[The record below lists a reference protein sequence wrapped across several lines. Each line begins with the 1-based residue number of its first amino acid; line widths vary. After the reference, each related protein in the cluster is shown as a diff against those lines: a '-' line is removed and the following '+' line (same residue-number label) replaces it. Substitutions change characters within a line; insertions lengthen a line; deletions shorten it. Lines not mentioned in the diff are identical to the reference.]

1 MFLVKSVFIFYS
13 FFFEKQTYAY
23 TMAEEQ
29 KEETKETSEKKE
41 ITFPEFLSKRF
52 ECLFERNRM
61 LHLGLKETLDKKF
74 ETLEKRVEELESNLK
89 EGFLYHHRDILEG
102 LKQSNE
108 ELCQFLLQPFPLATP
123 TEREP
128 EPTAVVDLPEVS
140 SG

>member
-1 MFLVKSVFIFYS
+1 MS
-13 FFFEKQTYAY
+13 
-23 TMAEEQ
+23 EEQ
-29 KEETKETSEKKE
+29 KEETKEPFEKNE
-41 ITFPEFLSKRF
+41 MTFPEFLSKMF
-52 ECLFERNRM
+52 QCLFEQNRM

-108 ELCQFLLQPFPLATP
+108 ELCQFLLQPFPLSSA

-128 EPTAVVDLPEVS
+128 EPEPEPTSVVDLPEELS
-140 SG
+140 S